1 MFHSFTLNTSVIQT
15 DGQTDRQ
22 KIYIYIYI
30 YIYILATVKTTV
42 QRFQCL
48 ICSRLVM
55 YAVARHGQ
63 TSTYMTAINAVT
75 LAAAVMSPMWLV
87 RACVQHSLCAPPNIY
102 KTLHSSVRS
111 PPGARSVGRL
121 HDARRL
127 FSPAINNPRS
137 THFTRQQEIFNY
149 SGPSVRLRAGRISKT
164 DINYNYSTR
173 GDPQLRQ
180 NYNHER
186 SLAWWPPGRSP
197 SMPVCRSMF
206 YPAVCKWRWRLDS
219 SLLDARLVIPRSA
232 STNNINQLFS
242 LYGHWVRFGTS
253 GEVCGYSVSVR
264 RLRDWTGTSSFLRV
278 EGQRSG

>member
-1 MFHSFTLNTSVIQT
+1 MFHSFTLNTSVIPT

-22 KIYIYIYI
+22 NIYIYI

-111 PPGARSVGRL
+111 PPGARSAGCMML
-121 HDARRL
+121 AGFFH
-127 FSPAINNPRS
+127 
-137 THFTRQQEIFNY
+137 RQ
-149 SGPSVRLRAGRISKT
+149 
-164 DINYNYSTR
+164 
-173 GDPQLRQ
+173 
-180 NYNHER
+180 
-186 SLAWWPPGRSP
+186 
-197 SMPVCRSMF
+197 
-206 YPAVCKWRWRLDS
+206 
-219 SLLDARLVIPRSA
+219 
-232 STNNINQLFS
+232 
-242 LYGHWVRFGTS
+242 
-253 GEVCGYSVSVR
+253 
-264 RLRDWTGTSSFLRV
+264 
-278 EGQRSG
+278 